1 MQNKTKTKQFSKPE
15 YILKSAKNILEERS
29 PKENSSKTI
38 KSKVLSKNYIRKKNL
53 KQQYNFCKAKSSLEF
68 HGMY

>member
-29 PKENSSKTI
+29 PIVNSSKTI
-38 KSKVLSKNYIRKKNL
+38 ISKVLSKDYIRKKNL
-53 KQQYNFCKAKSSLEF
+53 KATIQPLQ
-68 HGMY
+68 G

>member
-1 MQNKTKTKQFSKPE
+1 MQNKTKTKQFSKSE

-29 PKENSSKTI
+29 PKENSSETI
-38 KSKVLSKNYIRKKNL
+38 ISKVLSKNYIRKKNL
-53 KQQYNFCKAKSSLEF
+53 KQQYNLCKAKSSLEF